1 MRANRIAEFRAF
13 LKYNHRRKTESG
25 ILMEK
30 SEIKSVTVLKSSTQ
44 GREGVRG
51 LIFENSDISNRSVKI
66 LPRLQ

>member
-13 LKYNHRRKTESG
+13 LKYNHRQKTESG

-44 GREGVRG
+44 GREGV
-51 LIFENSDISNRSVKI
+51 
-66 LPRLQ
+66 